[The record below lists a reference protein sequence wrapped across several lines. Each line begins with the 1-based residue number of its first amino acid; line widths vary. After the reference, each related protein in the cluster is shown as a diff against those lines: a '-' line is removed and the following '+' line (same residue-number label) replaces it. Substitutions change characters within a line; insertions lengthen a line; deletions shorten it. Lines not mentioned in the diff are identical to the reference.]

1 MLRFDHMDRDN
12 CAECERA
19 KSLIRLFMPEPQ
31 DDTEELH
38 SDGADSEDVEINRD
52 LFKDIAFFL
61 HKSIKK
67 NFSRRNLTRD
77 IEVRCEAFGP
87 HNY

>member
-1 MLRFDHMDRDN
+1 MTAVQNASNL
-12 CAECERA
+12 ERA
-19 KSLIRLFMPEPQ
+19 KSLIRLFMPEPKV
-31 DDTEELH
+31 DTEEFH
-38 SDGADSEDVEINRD
+38 SEGADSEDVEINRN

-61 HKSIKK
+61 HESIKK

-77 IEVRCEAFGP
+77 IEVRREALGP